1 MTSDN
6 SKNFQILTIL
16 AGYARQ
22 GNLTAVTKRWIQ
34 SVRTFSKYLIL
45 VFDQENVNE
54 IEDLFVDDAAV
65 VVCCERHKAYDF
77 GSYKRGLDIAEK
89 HDWLEQASHVLLCN
103 DSVLGPF
110 KDLRLVFE
118 EMVSSPAAVWGLSDS
133 SLYLPH
139 LQSYFLL
146 MQRAVLHLDEV
157 RNFFDSV
164 VPQPSRHDVIQAY
177 EIGFPN

>member
-1 MTSDN
+1 MKNWRKDLTSDN

-65 VVCCERHKAYDF
+65 VVCCERHKAY
-77 GSYKRGLDIAEK
+77 I
-89 HDWLEQASHVLLCN
+89 WVL
-103 DSVLGPF
+103 
-110 KDLRLVFE
+110 
-118 EMVSSPAAVWGLSDS
+118 
-133 SLYLPH
+133 
-139 LQSYFLL
+139 
-146 MQRAVLHLDEV
+146 
-157 RNFFDSV
+157 
-164 VPQPSRHDVIQAY
+164 
-177 EIGFPN
+177 